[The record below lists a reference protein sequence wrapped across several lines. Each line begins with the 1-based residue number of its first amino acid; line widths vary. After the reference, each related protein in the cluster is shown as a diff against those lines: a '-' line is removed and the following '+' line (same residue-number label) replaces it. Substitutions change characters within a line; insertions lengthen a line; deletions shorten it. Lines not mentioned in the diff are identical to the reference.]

1 MIEKPRLLIRDT
13 NDVAIYS
20 IDDHQYYASKLHQ
33 FLSGKAT
40 ILEVTI
46 IKNKE
51 SYELLTVGKAVSF
64 IYEDNE
70 YWLKIMNV
78 SQDEYTLTF
87 TAWSLGLEWS
97 NEENG
102 PYKATR
108 AMTFAEYMAIV
119 DVERTVV
126 IGINE
131 VADKKISIEWTGTD
145 KKLARLYSLATNFD
159 AEVEF
164 VTNLNDNG
172 SLKTITLNV
181 YRKHSHENQG
191 IGKDRR
197 NEVFRYGRDIKT
209 ISKEESGNEL
219 FTAIIATGN
228 EGLSIEDI
236 DYEEKD
242 SNGNILFI
250 TKKTSSTLYPDPKKL
265 YAPFYRD
272 LYPSAMN
279 KTNDR
284 YILKTAGQ
292 LEYKTKEALFGY
304 MLSQLKDL
312 VVPKVTW
319 TIEGHVTAR
328 VGDTV
333 SIEDDGYKPTLFLEA
348 RVIEQEVNLDNPAN
362 STTTFSN
369 IVEVSSKIDGSLMK
383 AMQQIANKYSGN
395 RNSIGVGAPEN
406 PKNGDLWYSTPVQ
419 TRILS
424 VTSKAA
430 VSEPTWNIYQND
442 KWVPTNSNVFTAIS
456 SLSNMVTI
464 LNEKVSAISTTLD
477 TLKNDFTIL
486 DKEVS
491 TLKETVGNQTT
502 HISDLTNRIEAL
514 ENKEDEPIERA

>member
-1 MIEKPRLLIRDT
+1 MIEKPRLLIRDA

-20 IDDHQYYASKLHQ
+20 IDDHQYYSSKLHQ

-40 ILEVTI
+40 ILEVI
-46 IKNKE
+46 LIKNQE
-51 SYELLTVGKAVSF
+51 SYKLLTVGKAVSF

-87 TAWSLGLEWS
+87 TAWSLGLEWA
-97 NEENG
+97 NEENSS
-102 PYKATR
+102 YKATK

-181 YRKHSHENQG
+181 YRKHSDENQG
-191 IGKDRR
+191 IGKDKR
-197 NEVFRYGRDIKT
+197 NEVFRYGKDIKT
-209 ISKEESGNEL
+209 VSKEEDINEL

-228 EGLSIEDI
+228 EGLSIADI

-242 SNGNILFI
+242 SNGNTLFI

-279 KTNDR
+279 KSNDR
-284 YILKTAGQ
+284 YILKTAGE

-304 MLSQLKDL
+304 MLSQLKEL

-319 TIEGHVTAR
+319 TIEGYVTAR
-328 VGDTV
+328 IGDTV
-333 SIEDDGYKPTLFLEA
+333 SIEDDGYKPTLLLEA
-348 RVIEQEVNLDNPAN
+348 RVIEQEINLDNPAN
-362 STTTFSN
+362 SKTTFSN
-369 IVEVSSKIDGSLMK
+369 VSEVSSKIDGNLLK

-395 RNSIGVGAPEN
+395 RNNMGVVAPEN
-406 PKNGDLWYSTPVQ
+406 PKNGDLWYSTPMQ

-424 VTSKAA
+424 VTSQEA

-442 KWVPTNSNVFTAIS
+442 EWVPTNSNVFTAID

-464 LNEKVSAISTTLD
+464 LNDKVSTIETSLETLQQDFSTL
-477 TLKNDFTIL
+477 
-486 DKEVS
+486 S
-491 TLKETVGNQTT
+491 QAMGTLKETVEHQTT
-502 HISDLTNRIEAL
+502 DISDLTKRIEAL
-514 ENKEDEPIERA
+514 ENKEGEPIE

>member
-1 MIEKPRLLIRDT
+1 MIEKPRLLIRDK

-78 SQDEYTLTF
+78 SQNEYTLTF

-97 NEENG
+97 NEDNG
-102 PYKATR
+102 PYKAAK
-108 AMTFAEYMAIV
+108 AMTFSEYMAII

-131 VADKKISIEWTGTD
+131 VSDKKILIEWTGTD

-181 YRKHSHENQG
+181 YRKHSDENQG

-197 NEVFRYGRDIKT
+197 NEVFRYGKDIKT
-209 ISKEESGNEL
+209 VSKEEDINEL

-228 EGLSIEDI
+228 EGLSIADI

-242 SNGNILFI
+242 SNGNTLFV
-250 TKKTSSTLYPDPKKL
+250 TKKTTSTLYPDPKKL

-284 YILKTAGQ
+284 YILKTAG
-292 LEYKTKEALFGY
+292 EFDYKTKESLFGY
-304 MLSQLKDL
+304 MLSQLKEL

-333 SIEDDGYKPTLFLEA
+333 SIENDGYKPTLLLEA
-348 RVIEQEVNLDNPAN
+348 RVIEQEINLDNPAT

-369 IVEVSSKIDGSLMK
+369 VVEVSSKIDGSILK

-395 RNSIGVGAPEN
+395 RNKLGADEPEN
-406 PKNGDLWYSTPVQ
+406 PKNGDLWYSTSAQ
-419 TRILS
+419 SRIMS
-424 VTSKAA
+424 VTSREA
-430 VSEPTWNIYQND
+430 VSDPQWKIYQDGTWIVTDANI
-442 KWVPTNSNVFTAIS
+442 PIAIN
-456 SLSNMVTI
+456 SLSNMISI
-464 LNEKVSAISTTLD
+464 LNDKVTTLETSLE
-477 TLKNDFTIL
+477 TLQQDFSVLSQSI
-486 DKEVS
+486 V
-491 TLKETVGNQTT
+491 TLEETVGHQATD
-502 HISDLTNRIEAL
+502 ISDLTTRIEAL
-514 ENKEDEPIERA
+514 ENKEGEPIE